1 VAPSAPNVCVFAPA
15 PILTVVI
22 ERGTG
27 DAGELHI
34 HPGGQGFW
42 VARMLTH
49 LGASTTLVTPL
60 GGETG
65 DVFGHLISDHGVDV
79 RTVEVA
85 EPTGAYV
92 HDRRAGEREVWWQA
106 TLSPLGRHE
115 VDDLYTATLAAA
127 LEAGVC
133 VITGTHRQDAVLP
146 EGTFTRLS
154 ADLRANDVAVLVDL
168 QGDHLREALAGG
180 VHAVKVSEDELVE
193 DGWAESPE
201 DEAVLAGI
209 ERLVEEGAAD
219 VVVSRAEGGAIA
231 RLNGRLMRASGPE
244 MTAIDP
250 SGAGDSMTAALAFAR
265 ASALTPEQTMRLAV
279 AAGAMNVTRHG
290 LGSGDAKAI
299 EKLAAN
305 VEVEEIGASRR

>member
-1 VAPSAPNVCVFAPA
+1 VARSAPNVCVFAPA

-42 VARMLTH
+42 VARMLAH
-49 LGASTTLVTPL
+49 LGASPTLVTPL

-79 RTVEVA
+79 RIVEVA

-92 HDRRAGEREVWWQA
+92 HDRRGGEREEWWQA
-106 TLSPLGRHE
+106 TLTPLGRHE

-146 EGTFTRLS
+146 EGTFTRLT

-168 QGDHLREALAGG
+168 QGEYLRETLAGG
-180 VHAVKVSEDELVE
+180 VHTVKVSEDELVE
-193 DGWAESPE
+193 DGWAESAKN
-201 DEAVLAGI
+201 DAVLAGI
-209 ERLVEEGAAD
+209 ERLIEEGATD
-219 VVVSRAEGGAIA
+219 VVVSRAEGGALA
-231 RLNGRLMRASGPE
+231 KLDGRLLRASGPE
-244 MTAIDP
+244 MTPIDP

-265 ASALTPEQTMRLAV
+265 ATGRAPEETLKLAV

-290 LGSGDAKAI
+290 LGSGDAEAI
-299 EKLAAN
+299 ERLAVN
-305 VEVEEIGASRR
+305 VEVEEIEVSSR